1 MFFLQFQEL
10 PPLVIS
16 ETQYETE
23 TKTVTQT
30 AYVPSPSATRV
41 VAFPTPEAVEMFS
54 TTAIPRTTAV
64 EYIHEDDTYD
74 EPDVTLV
81 RPRPTARRP
90 PARWFP
96 GW

>member
-1 MFFLQFQEL
+1 M
-10 PPLVIS
+10 
-16 ETQYETE
+16 
-23 TKTVTQT
+23 
-30 AYVPSPSATRV
+30 
-41 VAFPTPEAVEMFS
+41 AFPTPEAVEMFA

-64 EYIHEDDTYD
+64 EYITEEVEEEWDDPT
-74 EPDVTLV
+74 VTMV